1 MQSVATATLKRTFA
15 NGHAYHINSLSFN
28 SDGETYL
35 SADDLRINIW
45 NMHTNRNAYNIVDIK
60 PDDMEELSEVITAA
74 EFHPQQPNTLVYSS
88 SKGVVR
94 LCDLREKA
102 LCDRGGGKVF
112 EQPASEGEKSFFS
125 EVISSVSDVKFSR
138 DGRYLMARG
147 LGIGLGLGF

>member
-1 MQSVATATLKRTFA
+1 M
-15 NGHAYHINSLSFN
+15 
-28 SDGETYL
+28 
-35 SADDLRINIW
+35 
-45 NMHTNRNAYNIVDIK
+45 
-60 PDDMEELSEVITAA
+60 ITAA

-125 EVISSVSDVKFSR
+125 EVISPISPLYLPYISPISPPS
-138 DGRYLMARG
+138 GRA
-147 LGIGLGLGF
+147 